1 MLFWWQVSQNNQS
14 VKSFSTIKA
23 NLHHL
28 RSENKVIMGD
38 NAAYSL
44 STVYSTIIS
53 WELSFIFLF
62 FFFKH

>member
-14 VKSFSTIKA
+14 VKSFSTITA

-28 RSENKVIMGD
+28 ISENKVIMGD

-53 WELSFIFLF
+53 WELSFIFLL